1 MFSESLKED
10 LYHCL
15 KCGMCQQNCPTF
27 RATRREYFA
36 PRGRVQ
42 IIKHY
47 VEGDMLL
54 SPAFRD
60 AIMSCTLCDAC
71 AATCPSGV
79 RIDHVFRTMRSELAQ
94 ASGPGLA
101 KRALFSILRNR
112 SLMRTGAAVGHA
124 GQKLIVGQEWPP
136 WRIGNI
142 PLSRFP
148 RLTARPFGKT
158 IGERVPARGK
168 RVGRV
173 LYFTGCATE
182 LFNENVGKAVVTVL
196 SSLGFEV
203 IVPAD
208 QVCCGAPV
216 FLAGFVQES
225 APNIRTNLRVLDRES
240 FDAIVVDCATCG
252 AALKKEIPRVVEE
265 LGHDPSAAL
274 RVAGKVRDVSQIVAE
289 RIGTLPSARRRG
301 SRITVTYHDPCHLA
315 RGMRVTK
322 EPRTILDS
330 LPNVRLV
337 EMSDAGA
344 CCGGAGS
351 YQFENVDLSHRIT
364 SRKIEIVEETGASVV
379 ATGCPGCQLTLACNL
394 EPSRGIEVIHTVQ
407 LLARSLFGV

>member
-27 RATRREYFA
+27 RATRREYYA

-42 IIKHY
+42 MIKHY

-54 SPAFRD
+54 SPVFRN
-60 AIMSCTLCDAC
+60 AMMSCTLCDAC

-79 RIDHVFRTMRSELAQ
+79 RIDSVFRTMRRELAH

-101 KRALFSILRNR
+101 KRALFSILRKR
-112 SLMRTGAAVGHA
+112 SLMRTGAALGHA
-124 GQKLIVGQEWPP
+124 GQKLIVDQGWPP

-142 PLSRFP
+142 PLFRFP
-148 RLTARPFGKT
+148 RLNARPFGKT
-158 IGERVPARGK
+158 IGERVPATGK

-196 SSLGFEV
+196 SNLGFEV

-216 FLAGFVQES
+216 FLAGFSRES
-225 APNIRTNLRVLDRES
+225 APNILTNLSVLDREN
-240 FDAIVVDCATCG
+240 FDAVLVDCATCG
-252 AALKKEIPRVVEE
+252 AALKNEIPRVVQE
-265 LGHDPSAAL
+265 LGYDPSAAL
-274 RVAGKVRDVSQIVAE
+274 RVAGKVRDVSELVAQH
-289 RIGTLPSARRRG
+289 IGTLPSARKRG

-330 LPNVRLV
+330 LPNVRFV

-344 CCGGAGS
+344 CCGGAGL
-351 YQFENVDLSHRIT
+351 YQFENVDLSRRIT
-364 SRKIEIVEETGASVV
+364 SRKIDTIEETGASVV
-379 ATGCPGCQLTLACNL
+379 ATGCPGCQLTLVGNI
-394 EPSRGIEVIHTVQ
+394 EPTRGIEVVHTVQ
-407 LLARSLFGV
+407 LLARSLFSV